1 MCTCMHGPNVLTLSD
16 ALTCYD
22 LSVPLPE
29 TRICFAVITTSLGS
43 QWGMTT
49 EDEITPAV
57 KCESV
62 FSTCVVWG
70 NVSGSW
76 SGRWDPQV
84 TLKLVLIQWLAS
96 VEQDQINSSIQGTL
110 QILNRSLDTIV
121 EFLTLLC
128 WCESGVLLSP
138 WWPCDGPWA
147 TERRQ

>member
-1 MCTCMHGPNVLTLSD
+1 MRSPRQRNVIQ
-16 ALTCYD
+16 C
-22 LSVPLPE
+22 
-29 TRICFAVITTSLGS
+29 
-43 QWGMTT
+43 
-49 EDEITPAV
+49 
-57 KCESV
+57 

-70 NVSGSW
+70 NVSGSR

-110 QILNRSLDTIV
+110 QILNGSLDIIV

-147 TERRQ
+147 TETWQWSYLKWEVCCILIFVNTCLMNTQVHLCIKRWFLLMIHDGDLWDTA